1 MLATCYF
8 WSQGHA
14 HKYLHES
21 DFNISRTCGW
31 HVPCYNFTHVCFSSE
46 LSINAS
52 LLHHLNANNL
62 DLRHKILGK
71 FIKEIHYVCTH
82 LQPLH

>member
-1 MLATCYF
+1 MKVISTSA
-8 WSQGHA
+8 A
-14 HKYLHES
+14 HVAGTY
-21 DFNISRTCGW
+21 
-31 HVPCYNFTHVCFSSE
+31 VPGYNFTHVCFSSA

-82 LQPLH
+82 LKP